1 MSVYNSV
8 IELIGNPPLVKLNN
22 IMSAHQLKANLY
34 AKLEMFNPAGSIKDR
49 AALSMVEDALAKGVI
64 SAGSTLIEPTS
75 GNTGI
80 GLALVARL
88 YGLNLILTMPESMSL
103 ERRSLLKARGAELV
117 LTPAKEGMQGAVKK
131 AKEIQESTPN
141 SIIVGQFENP
151 ANPLAH
157 EKFTSEEIWKD
168 LNGKVDAV
176 VAGIG
181 TGGTI
186 SGLAKGLK
194 AHRSD
199 IFALGVEPAESP
211 LITEGKSGSHAI
223 QGIGANFI
231 PENFHS
237 DIVDAVVAI
246 KGDDA
251 IEATKELNV
260 KEAILAGISAGANLY
275 AAIELAKKSEFADR
289 NIVVIIPDTGEHYIS
304 TGIYD

>member
-8 IELIGNPPLVKLNN
+8 IELIGNTPLVKLNN
-22 IMSAHQLKANLY
+22 IMTAHQLKANLY

-49 AALSMVEDALAKGVI
+49 AALSMVEDALARGVI

-88 YGLNLILTMPESMSL
+88 YGLKLILTMPESMSL

-157 EKFTSEEIWKD
+157 EKYTSEEIWND

-194 AHRSD
+194 ARRSD

-237 DIVDAVVAI
+237 DIVDAVVAV

-275 AAIELAKKSEFADR
+275 AAIELAKKSDFADK

>member
-8 IELIGNPPLVKLNN
+8 IELIGNTPLVKLNN

-88 YGLNLILTMPESMSL
+88 YGLKLILTMPESMSL
-103 ERRSLLKARGAELV
+103 ERRSLLRARGAELV

-168 LNGKVDAV
+168 LNGKVDA
-176 VAGIG
+176 
-181 TGGTI
+181 
-186 SGLAKGLK
+186 
-194 AHRSD
+194 
-199 IFALGVEPAESP
+199 
-211 LITEGKSGSHAI
+211 
-223 QGIGANFI
+223 
-231 PENFHS
+231 
-237 DIVDAVVAI
+237 
-246 KGDDA
+246 
-251 IEATKELNV
+251 
-260 KEAILAGISAGANLY
+260 
-275 AAIELAKKSEFADR
+275 
-289 NIVVIIPDTGEHYIS
+289 
-304 TGIYD
+304 